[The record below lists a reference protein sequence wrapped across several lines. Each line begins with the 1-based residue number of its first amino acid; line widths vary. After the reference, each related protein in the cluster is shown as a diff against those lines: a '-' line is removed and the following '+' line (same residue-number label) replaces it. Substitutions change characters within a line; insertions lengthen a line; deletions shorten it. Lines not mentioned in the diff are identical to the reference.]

1 VSDAVAVLL
10 LDAQLGALAWS
21 LARAAP
27 GARLG
32 AISADGRGGALRR
45 APLLVGLRERGLIA
59 GELSADSEQSG
70 SSGALSV
77 AGALDQGLG
86 ELGWDAAVLLT
97 EQGEH
102 GEQEQSDLAM
112 RCAEIAGRQERDTLL
127 VAEMRGAAGSSPQQL
142 SERTLTLLDKLQEP
156 VSVALPAGIRSPVGH
171 ELRAGL
177 RSVFESSARGSQLA
191 LGVDRPARIARHD
204 WRRAP
209 IDLVGFAREG
219 LLEDGTRTLLREPLL
234 FASALAAG
242 SALADLLRE
251 EEWV

>member
-1 VSDAVAVLL
+1 MSDAVAVLL

-32 AISADGRGGALRR
+32 AVSADGRGGALRR
-45 APLLVGLRERGLIA
+45 ASLLAGLRDRGLIA
-59 GELSADSEQSG
+59 GELIADAQESG
-70 SSGALSV
+70 SAHTLSV
-77 AGALDQGLG
+77 AGALEEALG

-97 EQGEH
+97 EH
-102 GEQEQSDLAM
+102 GEQERSGLAM
-112 RCAEIAGRQERDTLL
+112 RCAEIAGQQERDTLL

-142 SERTLTLLDKLQEP
+142 SERTLTLLDRLQEP

-209 IDLVGFAREG
+209 VDLVGFAREG
-219 LLEDGTRTLLREPLL
+219 LLEDGAPAVLQEPLL

-251 EEWV
+251 EEWR

>member
-1 VSDAVAVLL
+1 VVSDAVAVLL

-32 AISADGRGGALRR
+32 AISADGRVGALRR
-45 APLLVGLRERGLIA
+45 APLLAGLREAGLIA
-59 GELSADSEQSG
+59 GELIADSEQSG
-70 SSGALSV
+70 SSAALSV
-77 AGALDQGLG
+77 AGALEHALG
-86 ELGWDAAVLLT
+86 ELGWDAAVLLS

-102 GEQEQSDLAM
+102 GEQEQSDLAT
-112 RCAEIAGRQERDTLL
+112 RCAEIAGEQQRDTLL
-127 VAEMRGAAGSSPQQL
+127 VAEMGAAGGSPQQL
-142 SERTLTLLDKLQEP
+142 SERTLTLLDQVREP

-209 IDLVGFAREG
+209 IDLVGFAHTG
-219 LLEDGTRTLLREPLL
+219 PVEDGARGVLRAPLL
-234 FASALAAG
+234 FASGLAAG

>member
-1 VSDAVAVLL
+1 MSDAVAVLL
-10 LDAQLGALAWS
+10 LDVQLGALAWS
-21 LARAAP
+21 FARAAP

-32 AISADGRGGALRR
+32 AISADGRPGALRR
-45 APLLVGLRERGLIA
+45 ASLLAGLRGRGLLA
-59 GELSADSEQSG
+59 GELTAEDRESG
-70 SSGALSV
+70 PGETHTV
-77 AGALDQGLG
+77 AGALEGALG
-86 ELGWDAAVLLT
+86 ELGWHAAVLLT
-97 EQGEH
+97 EHRAQ
-102 GEQEQSDLAM
+102 QSGLAM

-127 VAEMRGAAGSSPQQL
+127 VAEMRTAPGGASQQL
-142 SERTLTLLDKLQEP
+142 SERTLTLLDRLREP
-156 VSVALPAGIRSPVGH
+156 VTVALPAGIRSPVGR

-209 IDLVGFAREG
+209 VDLVGFAGEG
-219 LLEDGTRTLLREPLL
+219 LLEGGKRALLAEPLL

-251 EEWV
+251 EEWQ